1 MPSLDYDIYTTS
13 FNLDFFSLSTS
24 PGSKVC
30 LLGNL
35 TVQHGFVLL
44 DSMNLKFLGGEVDHL
59 RAKWEISKVC
69 AFISCA

>member
-1 MPSLDYDIYTTS
+1 MQSLGYDLYANC
-13 FNLDFFSLSTS
+13 FGLEFFSLSTS

-44 DSMNLKFLGGEVDHL
+44 DSMNIKFLGGEVDHL
-59 RAKWEISKVC
+59 RTKWEISKV
-69 AFISCA
+69 